1 MLMAEMTSAELRRG
15 DADGRSSS
23 DGRGAVGRIEVRSV
37 SFEAPWDWLSAGWV
51 DLWRHPVISFAFG
64 IAFSAFA
71 GLMLLGLF
79 QFGWQSLILALAG
92 GFLIV
97 GPFIAVGLYEVSR
110 ISERGERPTFR
121 AALTAGL
128 RAEGQL
134 SFLGAVLFFSFF
146 AWLQIA
152 LLLFMMFMGTSGL
165 PPPDEFIPTLLFTP
179 HGLGLLTVGTI
190 VGGLVAAAIFAMA
203 AVSVPLLLERK
214 LDAVTAISASVRA
227 VQKNPAAM
235 ALWAVL
241 IAGFIAVG
249 IATLFIG
256 LIVAFPLI
264 AHATWHAYRDLIG

>member
-1 MLMAEMTSAELRRG
+1 MAEIESAGLSDDRTDRAMNARSRG
-15 DADGRSSS
+15 
-23 DGRGAVGRIEVRSV
+23 EVDPIRVRKV

-51 DLWRHPVISFAFG
+51 DLWRHPFVSLTFG
-64 IAFSAFA
+64 AGFSAIA
-71 GLMLLGLF
+71 GLMLFGLL
-79 QFGWQSLILALAG
+79 QFGWQSLIMALAG

-97 GPFIAVGLYEVSR
+97 GPFIAVGLYEISR
-110 ISERGERPTFR
+110 MSERGEQPTLG

-134 SFLGAVLFFSFF
+134 SFMGAVLFFSFF
-146 AWLQIA
+146 VWLQIA

-165 PPPDEFIPTLLFTP
+165 PPPGEFIPTLLFTP

-190 VGGLVAAAIFAMA
+190 VGGLIAALIFAMS

-214 LDAVTAISASVRA
+214 VDAVTAISASFRA
-227 VQKNPAAM
+227 VQENPSAM
-235 ALWAVL
+235 TLWAVL

-249 IATLFIG
+249 IATLFLG

-264 AHATWHAYRDLIG
+264 AHATWHAYRDVLH